1 MGFSAGLAASVC
13 SVFRTARSF
22 DYNYASDQEAAF
34 PNGQTRGCFLTWA
47 SMKKPLIVLSSLLL
61 ACTAFS
67 QTGKTRPIELSLFSP
82 VQLGSASDSVEG
94 VRLNVFYAK
103 NDNLSGLD
111 IGFFGLGYNTGDVKG
126 VQWNFIGSVVK
137 GDMIGWQTG
146 LYTDTAGEFQG
157 LKGGLINLQEGDLY
171 GWQAGFITISQAKV
185 VGLQSGL
192 FNKAGDVEGVQL
204 GLINYT
210 EKLYGIQIGLANI
223 NVEADPLY
231 FFPFIN
237 ASF

>member
-1 MGFSAGLAASVC
+1 
-13 SVFRTARSF
+13 
-22 DYNYASDQEAAF
+22 
-34 PNGQTRGCFLTWA
+34 
-47 SMKKPLIVLSSLLL
+47 MKKPLIVLSSLLL
-61 ACTAFS
+61 VSTAFA
-67 QTGKTRPIELSLFSP
+67 QTTGKTRAIELSLFSP

-94 VRLNVFYAK
+94 IRLNVFYAK

-126 VQWNFIGSVVK
+126 VQWNFIGSVVE

-146 LYTDTAGEFQG
+146 LYTDTQGEFQG

-171 GWQAGFITISQAKV
+171 GWQAGLITIAEAKV
-185 VGLQSGL
+185 VGLQTGF

-204 GLINYT
+204 GFINYT